1 LTGAEKLSNR
11 LNEPNHFPFYTG
23 NLDENAAQ
31 FRFFQ
36 TVMRRRKVNVR
47 ESLRSSFKDGI
58 CAAFMGGI
66 TDHYAIPLALFL
78 GATVQQIGL
87 ITALP
92 HLLSSFSQFFAV
104 RVIYW
109 LGGRVKLLVRLVFS
123 QASLIFLIAIL
134 PWLEIP
140 KRVELLLVLLILAAL
155 CGGLAGPAWGS
166 LMSDY
171 IPSSKRGQYF
181 GWRNRTVGTVALGSV
196 ITSGLILYAFGEV
209 SYSAGFLIIFSLA
222 ALARYGSAYFIKH
235 MDEPPHR
242 RDPASDFTF
251 LMFVARFRE
260 SNFLRFVVFSAS
272 LTFATY
278 LSAPFFAVFMLRDL
292 QLSYL
297 TYMALQ
303 VCSSFASLV
312 ALPLWGRH
320 ADWVGNVRVLRLS
333 SFFAALI
340 PAFWLLSH
348 DPAYLMVIQI
358 WGGFCWS
365 GVTLSAANFIYDAVT
380 PQKRVRCI
388 AYFNV
393 INGAALF
400 LGSFL
405 GGFLASRLPP
415 LFGYSLLSLFVVS
428 CGCRL
433 FFYLLLSGSFR
444 EVRAAHEV
452 SINELFFSIV
462 GIRPMVGRARD

>member
-1 LTGAEKLSNR
+1 MA
-11 LNEPNHFPFYTG
+11 
-23 NLDENAAQ
+23 
-31 FRFFQ
+31 
-36 TVMRRRKVNVR
+36 RRKVNVR
-47 ESLRSSFKDGI
+47 ESLRASFRDGI
-58 CAAFMGGI
+58 FAAFMGGVV
-66 TDHYAIPLALFL
+66 DQYATPLALFL
-78 GATVQQIGL
+78 GATVQQVGL

-92 HLLSSFSQFFAV
+92 NLLSSLSQFFAV

-109 LGGRVKLLVRLVFS
+109 VGGRVKLLVRLVFS
-123 QASLIFLIAIL
+123 QASLILCIAIL
-134 PWLEIP
+134 PWLEMP
-140 KRVELLLVLLILAAL
+140 NRVELLLILLIFAAS

-171 IPSSKRGQYF
+171 IPSSKRGRYF
-181 GWRNRTVGTVALGSV
+181 GWRNRTLGAVALGSV
-196 ITSGLILYAFGEV
+196 ITSGLILNSFHEV
-209 SYSAGFLIIFSLA
+209 SYVGGFFIIFSLA
-222 ALARYGSAYFIKH
+222 AVARYASAYFIKQ

-260 SNFLRFVVFSAS
+260 SNFLKFVVFCAF

-312 ALPLWGRH
+312 ALPLWGKH
-320 ADWVGNVRVLRLS
+320 ADLVGNVRVLRLS
-333 SFFAALI
+333 SFFAALV
-340 PAFWLLSH
+340 PAFWLLSR
-348 DPAYLMVIQI
+348 DPAYLMLVQI
-358 WGGFCWS
+358 WGGFSWS

-393 INGAALF
+393 INGVALF
-400 LGSFL
+400 LGSSL
-405 GGFLASRLPP
+405 GGFLAARLPP
-415 LFGYSLLSLFVVS
+415 LFGYSLLSLFALS
-428 CGCRL
+428 CSCRL
-433 FFYLLLSGSFR
+433 FFYLLLSRSFH
-444 EVRAAHEV
+444 EVRPAHEV
-452 SINELFFSIV
+452 AIHELFFSVV
-462 GIRPMVGRARD
+462 GIRPLVGRARD

>member
-1 LTGAEKLSNR
+1 
-11 LNEPNHFPFYTG
+11 
-23 NLDENAAQ
+23 
-31 FRFFQ
+31 
-36 TVMRRRKVNVR
+36 MRRKINVR

-58 CAAFMGGI
+58 FASLMGGV
-66 TDHYAIPLALFL
+66 TDNYATPLALFL
-78 GATVQQIGL
+78 GASVQQIGL

-92 HLLSSFSQFFAV
+92 NLLSSLSQFLAV

-109 LGGRVKLLVRLVFS
+109 VGGRIKLLVCSVLS
-123 QASLIFLIAIL
+123 QASLILCMAAL
-134 PWLEIP
+134 PWFEAPVRI
-140 KRVELLLVLLILAAL
+140 ELLLVLLIAAAM

-171 IPSSKRGQYF
+171 IPSSKRGRYF
-181 GWRNRTVGTVALGSV
+181 GWRNRTVGAVALGSV
-196 ITSGLILYAFGEV
+196 ITAGLILFSFREV
-209 SYSAGFLIIFSLA
+209 SYGAGFSIIFSLA
-222 ALARYGSAYFIKH
+222 ALARYASGYFIKR

-260 SNFLRFVVFSAS
+260 SNFLKFAVFTAS
-272 LTFATY
+272 ITFATY
-278 LSAPFFAVFMLRDL
+278 LSAPFFTVFILRDL

-312 ALPLWGRH
+312 ALPLWGKH
-320 ADWVGNVRVLRLS
+320 ADWVGNARVLRLS
-333 SFFAALI
+333 SFFAAMV
-340 PAFWLLSH
+340 PAFWLISW
-348 DPAYLMVIQI
+348 DPAYLMLIQI
-358 WGGFCWS
+358 WAGFSWS

-393 INGAALF
+393 INGAAMF
-400 LGSFL
+400 LGSSI

-415 LFGYSLLSLFVVS
+415 LFGYNLVSLFVLS
-428 CGCRL
+428 CFCRL
-433 FFYLLLSGSFR
+433 LFHLLLSHSFR
-444 EVRAAHEV
+444 EVRRAQDV
-452 SINELFFSIV
+452 SVHELFFSVV
-462 GIRPMVGRARD
+462 GIRPLVGRARD